1 MSSSYRCAAW
11 LAAIFIGAPRS
22 GAPILVQIGVPRAGS
37 IYGHTYT
44 RSVRGRAEKPSI
56 HQSINPPPTIAR
68 YYRRYYVTDSAFQFA
83 PVHQRRASCACT
95 PYVIPAHP
103 QQWLPIPS
111 PKDSAAANAAAV
123 EAAAV
128 AAAAACAFGTQNP
141 TARLA
146 HRGS

>member
-1 MSSSYRCAAW
+1 MCNMTTPPLEYNRGPAKRGPDFGTNRGPA
-11 LAAIFIGAPRS
+11 S
-22 GAPILVQIGVPRAGS
+22 GVHLRPYVHEVCEGEGRKTINPPI
-37 IYGHTYT
+37 H
-44 RSVRGRAEKPSI
+44 
-56 HQSINPPPTIAR
+56 PPPTIAR